1 MSESTSTRYKRSAP
15 DSSPATRV
23 KGSLVQILLDLITAI
38 EDGEPVEHVKEAL
51 ETIKTAIVEPEQL
64 SPFKK
69 AKSGLKVTQA
79 SRLGDNLD
87 ATAKLSLDYWI
98 GEAHLWQQPEGP
110 EVHLSP
116 GTADVRKR
124 IQNAKFWRRDSSGTL
139 SRTLIDLVLFDRLE
153 AQQQELGARKIS
165 LRGEYPVETRVPG
178 EREIIT
184 GNAHYALGYDTLG
197 GSEFEPICV
206 IMEGKNNFA
215 SSGGS
220 DGISQAVAYMVGFQQ
235 KRMSLKGPK
244 RIVDTTYGVVSDGI
258 LWWFL
263 RLSGNFLQISEPF
276 TTFTT
281 TGCVNINRFLDCI
294 IKSSISLSPHTTP
307 QRRLPET
314 GQRWEQNIKSPIF
327 DRAQGLSSD
336 SSENPVGDIPA
347 KIEDSLQCFDG
358 FEILRPGPGEV
369 VSAQSERQVI
379 CQSSV

>member
-1 MSESTSTRYKRSAP
+1 MSESATPTRYKRSAP

-23 KGSLVQILLDLITAI
+23 KGSLVQILLDLIAAI

-51 ETIKTAIVEPEQL
+51 ETIKTAIVESEQL

-69 AKSGLKVTQA
+69 VKSGLKVTQA

-98 GEAHLWQQPEGP
+98 G
-110 EVHLSP
+110 
-116 GTADVRKR
+116 
-124 IQNAKFWRRDSSGTL
+124 TL

-153 AQQQELGARKIS
+153 AQQQELAARKIS

-258 LWWFL
+258 LW
-263 RLSGNFLQISEPF
+263 
-276 TTFTT
+276 
-281 TGCVNINRFLDCI
+281 
-294 IKSSISLSPHTTP
+294 
-307 QRRLPET
+307 
-314 GQRWEQNIKSPIF
+314 
-327 DRAQGLSSD
+327 
-336 SSENPVGDIPA
+336 
-347 KIEDSLQCFDG
+347 
-358 FEILRPGPGEV
+358 
-369 VSAQSERQVI
+369 
-379 CQSSV
+379 